1 MKILHV
7 CESFEGGVATAVANY
22 VDATPEFEH
31 ILLCSTRSGKLDCGI
46 NKRFSTIYR
55 FTDSKLGCIKDVK
68 RSVDKEK
75 PDVIHCH
82 SSFGGLFGRAAKAI
96 YRFPAPVVYS
106 PHCFA
111 FERKDIGMVKQGA
124 FTIAEKV
131 LSVWTAATVAC
142 SEREKW
148 LANRLSRRQ
157 KVVFVPNV
165 AGIKPIKG
173 VKKEGGRMVVATIG
187 RLVPQKDPSF
197 FAEIAKRFD
206 DFMKFEFVW
215 IGDGDREYKK
225 ELQAAG
231 VRVTGWLDQ
240 AGMARELSRA
250 DVYVHTARWE
260 GFPIAIL
267 DAVALG
273 KSVLARKSEYLMGM
287 PKRWTFE
294 HPATSDLTTFYG
306 DRGAGG
312 KMQNCVGD
320 WRRALGVNTVENVAK
335 RLREVYGE
343 VVG

>member
-157 KVVFVPNV
+157 KV
-165 AGIKPIKG
+165 
-173 VKKEGGRMVVATIG
+173 EIG
-187 RLVPQKDPSF
+187 
-197 FAEIAKRFD
+197 
-206 DFMKFEFVW
+206 
-215 IGDGDREYKK
+215 
-225 ELQAAG
+225 
-231 VRVTGWLDQ
+231 
-240 AGMARELSRA
+240 
-250 DVYVHTARWE
+250 
-260 GFPIAIL
+260 
-267 DAVALG
+267 
-273 KSVLARKSEYLMGM
+273 
-287 PKRWTFE
+287 
-294 HPATSDLTTFYG
+294 
-306 DRGAGG
+306 
-312 KMQNCVGD
+312 
-320 WRRALGVNTVENVAK
+320 ENI
-335 RLREVYGE
+335 
-343 VVG
+343 